1 MGPGLPVRA
10 PFSLIATRNPEATMA
25 CIDSTGTLT
34 ITAKFL
40 IKELGKNPLPP
51 PEIAKALGE
60 PVFRVRGNL
69 RELAEAGFIREEDGV
84 YHLTDQGREHL

>member
-1 MGPGLPVRA
+1 
-10 PFSLIATRNPEATMA
+10 MA

-40 IKELGKNPLPP
+40 IKELGKKPLPP
-51 PEIAKALGE
+51 QEIARALGE

-69 RELAEAGFIREEDGV
+69 RELTEAGFIMEDEGV
-84 YHLTDQGREHL
+84 FHLTDVGREHL